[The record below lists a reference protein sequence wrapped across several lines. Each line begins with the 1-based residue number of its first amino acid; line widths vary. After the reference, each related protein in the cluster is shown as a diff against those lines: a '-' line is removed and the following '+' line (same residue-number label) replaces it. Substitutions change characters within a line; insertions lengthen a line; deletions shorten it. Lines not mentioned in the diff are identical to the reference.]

1 MKLNCTIKYQVKYV
15 WKKTWSEISLFCKI
29 IFNREN
35 WEKETPSTFVC
46 LNRIFDSF
54 GHFGHVLPFCNGK
67 NSKIS
72 FKNIKKYVSHWK
84 H

>member
-1 MKLNCTIKYQVKYV
+1 MTNIKSIRLKL
-15 WKKTWSEISLFCKI
+15 
-29 IFNREN
+29 REN
-35 WEKETPSTFVC
+35 WEKETLSTFVC
-46 LNRIFDSF
+46 LNRTFDSF
-54 GHFGHVLPFCNGK
+54 GHFEHVLPFCNGK